1 MNQRI
6 TLKYLMMYRNKTKKK
21 QPNINMEKYQIKID
35 GLSLLKTEQKIKI
48 KFSQNIRILDDV
60 YNDETYSV
68 NCNLASN
75 L

>member
-1 MNQRI
+1 
-6 TLKYLMMYRNKTKKK
+6 MMYRNKTKKK

-35 GLSLLKTEQKIKI
+35 GLSLLKTEPKIKTR
-48 KFSQNIRILDDV
+48 FSQNIRILDDV

>member
-1 MNQRI
+1 
-6 TLKYLMMYRNKTKKK
+6 
-21 QPNINMEKYQIKID
+21 MEKYQIKID
-35 GLSLLKTEQKIKI
+35 GLSLLKTEPKIKTR
-48 KFSQNIRILDDV
+48 FSQNIRILDDV